1 MGNEQG
7 KAVSASAVILFAVVA
22 VALIAFI
29 GGCSSDKVNP
39 EWKGRE
45 VAALVDGAN
54 IYFDDVN
61 DEYAALTPEQRLNIT
76 KSDALS
82 FVIEREVLYQAA
94 LKEKLA
100 ATDEEVN
107 QEYSYFL
114 LTANLTEAQ
123 LKENLVA
130 RNSSLEKLKVALKK
144 QVLISKLL
152 DKKVPVQ
159 FIVKREEAEAA
170 YNSSRFPSLGIPFE
184 KVEKNIV
191 DSITASRQRE
201 QRAAYIEFLKD
212 QADVLIVA
220 VPS

>member
-1 MGNEQG
+1 MSNNI
-7 KAVSASAVILFAVVA
+7 ILFAVVA
-22 VALIAFI
+22 LAFL

-39 EWKGRE
+39 EGKGRE

-61 DEYAALTPEQRLNIT
+61 DEYAALTPEQRANIT
-76 KSDALS
+76 KADALS
-82 FVIEREVLYQAA
+82 FLIEREVLYRQA
-94 LKEKLA
+94 LKEKLV

-107 QEYSYFL
+107 QEYTYFL
-114 LTANLTEAQ
+114 LAANLTEAELKGQ
-123 LKENLVA
+123 LDVRK
-130 RNSSLEKLKVALKK
+130 SSLEKFKVALKK

-159 FIVKREEAEAA
+159 FIIKREEVEAA
-170 YNSSRFPSLGIPFE
+170 YNSSMFPSSGIPLE
-184 KVEKNIV
+184 KVEKNII
-191 DSITASRQRE
+191 DAITASRQRE

-212 QADVLIVA
+212 QADILIVA